1 MPEGPEW
8 DTFNDTLLWLKD
20 VYSKQT
26 QQDCYK
32 DMQIEAKLFQDWAT
46 GSLSV
51 EDTKKITKQIRDKIA
66 TNPKFDKLRSE
77 RAKNAEPLVPQS
89 RVGDSKDRPIVLED
103 SSDGKDTTAKKCEQC
118 MDSGSHRRHT
128 CEKAQPGRQNKR
140 KKRLPGP
147 EAVAANG
154 QSANA
159 TSKVHQPSSHGPAR
173 QKLKPNVL
181 VVPREIP
188 EATSETG
195 TKISIAEATRRLHTQ
210 RRRTEILHD

>member
-8 DTFNDTLLWLKD
+8 IAFNDTLLWCKAASRETTEAD
-20 VYSKQT
+20 FYT
-26 QQDCYK
+26 
-32 DMQIEAKLFQDWAT
+32 DMKLTPNVFKDWAT

-89 RVGDSKDRPIVLED
+89 KVGDSHPRPIVFED
-103 SSDGKDTTAKKCEQC
+103 SSDGEDTTAKKCEQC

-140 KKRLPGP
+140 KQRLPAP

-159 TSKVHQPSSHGPAR
+159 TLQVHPLPHKKPR

-181 VVPREIP
+181 VVPQEIP

-195 TKISIAEATRRLHTQ
+195 TKISIAEATRRLHVPL
-210 RRRTEILHD
+210 RRTEILPD